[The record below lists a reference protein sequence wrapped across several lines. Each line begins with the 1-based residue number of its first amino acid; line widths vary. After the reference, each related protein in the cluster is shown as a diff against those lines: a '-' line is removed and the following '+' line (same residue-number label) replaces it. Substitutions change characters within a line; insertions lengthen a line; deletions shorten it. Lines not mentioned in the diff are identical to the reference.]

1 MYSQKAGKSPL
12 AEKRLTYSSIKRG
25 TFGRRCYSES
35 TCVKKK
41 NVEQPQEQQ
50 QQQPSPSTIPVLE
63 MVELSQTPCVKAN

>member
-12 AEKRLTYSSIKRG
+12 AEKRLIYSSIKRG

-41 NVEQPQEQQ
+41 NVEAPQP
-50 QQQPSPSTIPVLE
+50 PPTIPVLE
-63 MVELSQTPCVKAN
+63 IVELSAMPCVQAH